1 MSKQVFVGAQ
11 QWEGYQVLC
20 RPLEMLGV
28 DRRLFGILVI
38 VFMVFWQ
45 GMGSFLLAIVI
56 SYAIYFSFRRMTKT
70 DPQFFSVLRGSSSL
84 PAAWYDPA
92 DAPSVYGAYIVPTRA
107 FLNNLERGKRDAVR
121 ARVNTGLRGRLT
133 ELLSLLGG
141 ERGKR

>member
-121 ARVNTGLRGRLT
+121 ARANTGLRGRLT

-141 ERGKR
+141 ERGER

>member
-28 DRRLFGILVI
+28 DRRLFGILMI
-38 VFMVFWQ
+38 IFMIFWQ
-45 GMGSFLLAIVI
+45 GMGSFFLAIGV
-56 SYAIYFSFRRMTKT
+56 SYGIYYLFRRMTKT

-92 DAPSVYGAYIVPTRA
+92 DAPSVYGAYIVPTRK
-107 FLNNLERGKRDAVR
+107 FLNNLERSKRDALR
-121 ARVNTGLRGRLT
+121 ARTVSGRQGRFW
-133 ELLSLLGG
+133 ELASLVLG
-141 ERGKR
+141 ERGTR

>member
-38 VFMVFWQ
+38 VFMIFWQ

-121 ARVNTGLRGRLT
+121 ARANNGLRGRLT

>member
-121 ARVNTGLRGRLT
+121 ARANIGLRGRLT